1 MPLGGGCRQISLSLG
16 TAEAVTQRNSISEKK
31 KANLGSGEMA
41 QWLRT
46 LVTFAEDP
54 GSIPSIHMVALTRVS
69 LGMGHTYGTHAFM

>member
-1 MPLGGGCRQISLSLG
+1 
-16 TAEAVTQRNSISEKK
+16 
-31 KANLGSGEMA
+31 MA